1 MTEGTISPKNASPSA
16 SQGNACRVCLPRL
29 IPDES
34 IDGVAHLIQTALTP
48 VFMLSG
54 IGTLLNMF
62 NTRLARVSD
71 RIETV
76 RDKLESTDDKTGKDA
91 RALLK
96 RLALLHYRTLLLDA
110 AILFGGVGGAS
121 ACGSAFAL
129 FLGSVRDSAVA
140 WWLVLM
146 FGNALVCTVIALAM
160 FLGDS
165 IVAWHGLR
173 VTIFLPHKRDLL
185 TAITPQD

>member
-1 MTEGTISPKNASPSA
+1 MPVSPFP
-16 SQGNACRVCLPRL
+16 GLV
-29 IPDES
+29 PDES
-34 IDGVAHLIQTALTP
+34 VDGVAHLIQTALTP

-71 RIETV
+71 HIETV
-76 RDKLESTDDKTGKDA
+76 RDKLENADDKGSDSSVV
-91 RALLK
+91 LLR
-96 RLALLHYRTLLLDA
+96 RLTHLHYRTLLLDA

-129 FLGSVRDSAVA
+129 FLGSVRDSAIA

-173 VTIFLPHKRDLL
+173 VTTFLPHKQEMLESQVD
-185 TAITPQD
+185 

>member
-1 MTEGTISPKNASPSA
+1 MPAVSA
-16 SQGNACRVCLPRL
+16 FPGL

-34 IDGVAHLIQTALTP
+34 VDGVAHLIQTALTP

-71 RIETV
+71 RIESV
-76 RDKLESTDDKTGKDA
+76 RDKLESTEDKTGKDA
-91 RALLK
+91 RALLR

-146 FGNALVCTVIALAM
+146 FGNALVCTVIALGM

>member
-1 MTEGTISPKNASPSA
+1 MSA
-16 SQGNACRVCLPRL
+16 FPGL
-29 IPDES
+29 IPDDS
-34 IDGVAHLIQTALTP
+34 VDGVAHLIQTALTP

-71 RIETV
+71 HIETV
-76 RDKLESTDDKTGKDA
+76 RDKLENADDTTDTKGKDSTSV
-91 RALLK
+91 LLR
-96 RLALLHYRTLLLDA
+96 RLTHLHYRTLLLDA
-110 AILFGGVGGAS
+110 AILVAGVGGAS

-129 FLGSVRDSAVA
+129 FLGSVRDSAIA

-173 VTIFLPHKRDLL
+173 VTTFLPHRRDMLNNMAL
-185 TAITPQD
+185 EQD

>member
-1 MTEGTISPKNASPSA
+1 MPFVSAFPGLVPDAS
-16 SQGNACRVCLPRL
+16 V
-29 IPDES
+29 
-34 IDGVAHLIQTALTP
+34 DGVAHLIQTALTP

-71 RIETV
+71 HIETV
-76 RDKLESTDDKTGKDA
+76 RDKLENADDKSSADA
-91 RALLK
+91 ALLLR
-96 RLALLHYRTLLLDA
+96 RLTHLHYRTLLLDA
-110 AILFGGVGGAS
+110 SILFAGVGGAS

-129 FLGSVRDSAVA
+129 FMGSVRDASIA

-146 FGNALVCTVIALAM
+146 FGNALVCTVVALAM

-165 IVAWHGLR
+165 LVAWHGLR
-173 VTIFLPHKRDLL
+173 VTTFLPHK
-185 TAITPQD
+185 QDMLNNIID